1 MRRLAVALSLS
12 FLLPVV
18 SEAVAQG
25 GDPCFEG
32 AFEAPFPHE
41 NLDNQFTWPATFW
54 SNPAPAQKSP
64 FNALHLTLIPKGPYR
79 GRVLAWTYNFE
90 PTVSAPIPSLHLT
103 RWSIIQPELPNGI
116 PSNNKFWNFE
126 LPHGEKMAT
135 SAAPSA
141 HGPRTDGTSWP
152 AGRPS
157 TIHWLGP
164 SSCTCSILGSFPR
177 RRFPKVRTC
186 GSGS

>member
-157 TIHWLGP
+157 TIH
-164 SSCTCSILGSFPR
+164 
-177 RRFPKVRTC
+177 
-186 GSGS
+186 